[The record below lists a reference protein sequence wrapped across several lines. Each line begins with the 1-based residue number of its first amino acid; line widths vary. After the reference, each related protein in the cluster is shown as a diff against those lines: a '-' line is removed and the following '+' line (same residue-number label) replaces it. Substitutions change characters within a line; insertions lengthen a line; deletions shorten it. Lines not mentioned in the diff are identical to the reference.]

1 MEAETNG
8 DYNIAARTDIAISP
22 YYIHRNTL
30 FWDDP
35 ERFDPQR
42 FSPENVKQRNKY
54 AYIPFSAGPR
64 RCIGDF
70 FGIVEAQIHVGL
82 MARHFCLEFVDDNAV
97 ELEPA
102 VNLRTRHPIHM
113 RIKTR
118 TKKSS

>member
-1 MEAETNG
+1 M
-8 DYNIAARTDIAISP
+8 Y
-22 YYIHRNTL
+22 
-30 FWDDP
+30 WDDP

-42 FSPENVKQRNKY
+42 FSPEQIKRHNKY

-82 MARHFCLEFVDDNAV
+82 MARYFTLEFVDDSPV

-102 VNLRTRHPIHM
+102 VNLRTRYPIHM
-113 RIKTR
+113 KIKAR
-118 TKKSS
+118 TKQKS